1 MTDKSI
7 VGDLINFRG
16 LVYAPI
22 NENGVIFLFGKVA
35 DDLNMYIEE
44 IKPGFPDCI
53 GRRFVGKGWER
64 VAIEFEYQSLNFKQ
78 HGHDPKKCDIIICWE
93 HNWKDC
99 PIEVIELKSEILGM
113 ENNPIQ
119 RPSSQKENKSADQ
132 ESLSTIFANV
142 NSTEAIQ
149 SVYKKMYEQLS
160 AQIGSLWAKVS
171 SKYIGFY
178 SPDRAFASVMIRKQS
193 IQIECFSGD
202 EPIPGTSVSNLRFS
216 PRWCKITVKS
226 ETDLENAVFILNES
240 HKRINKALKSG
251 EATGYFSKGEYS
263 TIKEKETVVLDE

>member
-78 HGHDPKKCDIIICWE
+78 HGHDFKKCDIIICWE
-93 HNWKDC
+93 HNWNDC

-119 RPSSQKENKSADQ
+119 RPSSQKGDKSSDQ
-132 ESLSTIFANV
+132 ESLSAIFMNM

-149 SVYKKMYEQLS
+149 SLYRKMYEQLATQLNS
-160 AQIGSLWAKVS
+160 FWSKIG

-202 EPIPGTSVSNLRFS
+202 EPIPGTKVSNIRFS
-216 PRWCKITVKS
+216 PRWCKMTIKS
-226 ETDLENAVFILNES
+226 AADLENAINILQES
-240 HKRINKALKSG
+240 YKRINKALKSG
-251 EATGYFSKGEYS
+251 EATGYFSEGEYS
-263 TIKEKETVVLDE
+263 TIKDKDSISSDD

>member
-53 GRRFVGKGWER
+53 GRRFIGKGWER
-64 VAIEFEYQSLNFKQ
+64 VAIEFEYQSQNFKQ

-93 HNWKDC
+93 HNWKAC
-99 PIEVIELKSEILGM
+99 PIEVIELKSEIQGL
-113 ENNPIQ
+113 ENYPIQ
-119 RPSSQKENKSADQ
+119 RPTSQKA
-132 ESLSTIFANV
+132 SLSEN
-142 NSTEAIQ
+142 TENLKILLE
-149 SVYKKMYEQLS
+149 SVKPLDKVKNWYGKLFEQMV
-160 AQIGSLWAKVS
+160 ADYDTFWAKIG

-178 SPDRAFASVMIRKQS
+178 SPERSFASILIRKQS
-193 IQIECFSGD
+193 IQIECFCG
-202 EPIPGTSVSNLRFS
+202 ETPINETKISNIRFS
-216 PRWCKITVKS
+216 PRWCRFALKTDS
-226 ETDLENAVFILNES
+226 DLEKAIIILKES

-251 EATGYFSKGEYS
+251 ETTGFYSGGEFSNIGSIEL
-263 TIKEKETVVLDE
+263 EELED